1 MKQRKSGWRSEKE
14 EKDKDESEK
23 QRQRKVREKIERDE
37 KRVGQK

>member
-23 QRQRKVREKIERDE
+23 QRQRKVREKIKRDE